1 MYLYLQYPPFLLE
14 PTTNDAFSF
23 CSHLQLPF
31 EAQPK
36 QGAKKRRRGGRNAR
50 SNKAKQKEKDPE
62 QAGGH
67 AIGTDDLPQP
77 AWLFQDVA
85 LMDVLSVS
93 FCPRSIGS
101 VGGSM

>member
-77 AWLFQDVA
+77 AWLFHVVPRCCIDGCA
-85 LMDVLSVS
+85 FFIFLS
-93 FCPRSIGS
+93 
-101 VGGSM
+101 